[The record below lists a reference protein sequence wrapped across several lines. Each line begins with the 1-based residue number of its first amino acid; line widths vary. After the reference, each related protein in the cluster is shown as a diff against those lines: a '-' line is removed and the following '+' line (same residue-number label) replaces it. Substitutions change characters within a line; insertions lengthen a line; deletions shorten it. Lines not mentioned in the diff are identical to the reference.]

1 MIDRSNPSWPTGQ
14 TKWHGGLLALA
25 LALSR
30 ALSLASGAVTRLWA
44 TDSRQ

>member
-14 TKWHGGLLALA
+14 TKWHGCLLALA
-25 LALSR
+25 LSL
-30 ALSLASGAVTRLWA
+30 ALSLASGSVTRLWA